1 MSSAVLLRKNL
12 LGFLQNTILPELH
25 RRRAPSIVLA
35 NLPLQVPGGV
45 KVREMEHPPL
55 READAHRIYPD
66 GKLWPDVQM
75 HSAHFPALFCI
86 VEGEADLL
94 MGVTTAMRNQLS
106 ARDKRKYTAGGY
118 IFSLPQ
124 HSFFLVPPE
133 IPQKTGR
140 IIPWLRQMPHTG
152 RLSFFHVRILP
163 VGALCNVSTLTGEHY
178 EWSYSLLIDDPQL
191 LPVVQVLIDEL
202 KSVPNDSQIVQ
213 AQLLTLMLRL
223 ERGMTVRV
231 PAMTDG
237 LYSRF
242 PDSDPLDLQA
252 QPDRHPVIERT
263 HKFIQLHLHE
273 PLTPAQIAKQ
283 GQLSPAQLNRLLKT
297 HTGLSTMNYVTK
309 LRMDSARLLLF
320 SSELSVQEISE
331 LVGFRQLPYFSRTFH
346 RHVGC
351 TPLQFRQRQRALQ
364 NPI

>member
-12 LGFLQNTILPELH
+12 LGFLRDTILPDLH

-35 NLPLQVPGGV
+35 GLPLQVPSEI
-45 KVREMEHPPL
+45 KVRAMEHPPL
-55 READAHRIYPD
+55 READASRIYPD
-66 GKLWPDVQM
+66 GKLWPEVQM
-75 HSAHFPALFCI
+75 HSAHSPALFCV

-106 ARDKRKYTAGGY
+106 ARDKRQYTAGGY
-118 IFSLPQ
+118 IFSLPL
-124 HSFFLVPPE
+124 HSYFLVPPE
-133 IPQKTGR
+133 TPQKTGH
-140 IIPWLRQMPHTG
+140 IIPWQRNTPHKG
-152 RLSFFHVRILP
+152 RLCFFHVRVLP
-163 VGALCNVSTLTGEHY
+163 VGALCNYSTLVDDTY
-178 EWSYSLLIDDPQL
+178 EWNYSLLIEDPQL
-191 LPVVQVLIDEL
+191 LPITQVLMDEL
-202 KSVPNDSQIVQ
+202 KAVPNDAQIVH

-223 ERGMTVRV
+223 ERGMEARV

-242 PDSDPLDLQA
+242 PDSDPVDSLAQTSHHPIVEQA
-252 QPDRHPVIERT
+252 

-273 PLTPAQIAKQ
+273 ALTPTQIAEHV
-283 GQLSPAQLNRLLKT
+283 QLAPAQLNRILKT
-297 HTGLSTMNYVTK
+297 HTGLSTMNYVLK
-309 LRMDSARLLLF
+309 LRMDSAQLLLR
-320 SSELSVQEISE
+320 SADLSVQEISE

-351 TPLQFRQRQRALQ
+351 TPLQFRQRRKSSA